1 MPYRR
6 CNTGG
11 AGCGGQRDRCPRCT
25 SVFTHQYVAIPGAA
39 RCGIEEVVI
48 SALRVGRVAV
58 RTGIACN
65 ELHRDAV
72 RDVGRMPGSAQLRRV
87 ATDVE
92 KRDVAQA
99 VGLAVVVILAAQL
112 VEVPAELLAVHVVV
126 EDALVLLEAV
136 RGRLRSG
143 HANQRDSG
151 DGTGS

>member
-1 MPYRR
+1 MD
-6 CNTGG
+6 
-11 AGCGGQRDRCPRCT
+11 GCGGATHTNR
-25 SVFTHQYVAIPGAA
+25 VTHQDVAVPSAA
-39 RCGIEEVVI
+39 RRDIVVVI
-48 SALRVGRVAV
+48 NTFRVVRVAERAGV
-58 RTGIACN
+58 ACN

-72 RDVGRMPGSAQLRRV
+72 RVVGRMPRRAQLRRV
-87 ATDVE
+87 AADVE